1 MNLRIRRKAQ
11 ASLEYM
17 VMLALSLAVF
27 SAILYVSTTLLQGS
41 QTQIGVDAAARAV
54 VQVKEAADFIYV
66 HGHPSKTQVNVY
78 VPPNIEDVHV
88 GNQTIAFR
96 VSVGR
101 AYTDVY
107 AIAKGN
113 ITSEVCPNDEQCMR
127 TNEGYYLLNVE
138 SVDDAS
144 GSPYDVNVTLV

>member
-1 MNLRIRRKAQ
+1 MNAPARRKAQ

-41 QTQIGVDAAARAV
+41 QTQIGIDAAARAV
-54 VQVKEAADFIYV
+54 VQVKEASDFIYV

-78 VPPNIEDVHV
+78 VPPNIEDVYI
-88 GNQTIAFR
+88 GNKTIQFR

-101 AYTDVY
+101 SYTDVY

-113 ITSEVCPNDEQCMR
+113 ITSEVCPNAEQCMA

-138 SVDDAS
+138 SVDDATPS
-144 GSPYDVNVTLV
+144 LYAVDISLV